1 MGLEQTSGV
10 LQQNSNV
17 PNNSGKNTTKIKERK
32 DGVFNLLVK
41 YFVAGIKE
49 TLFTFKDV
57 GFCAWSGFNIVI
69 VNPISNSAAA
79 SSKIATDAYNGT
91 LNSNKKNVVKPRSKL
106 EEDIINLWHKTPFYK
121 SEQNA
126 LKKEKEEFLSVLNT
140 EEGTRRSSKP
150 VTFRYKIRDEKGR
163 ISQDTFVGVS
173 MADCNAFLVNQGYE
187 VISIKT
193 SKQIEFLYGQGSIG
207 AKKLS
212 MKDLIFWLTQLSTY
226 IKSGI
231 PLTDAMRI
239 LTKQMGKD
247 ASKKRLFDSI
257 IYELTLGESF
267 SNAIAKQGGVFPP
280 LLINMLKAA
289 EATGDLESTLDDMAN
304 YYEEIDKTRREMI
317 SAMTYPAIVFVMAIA
332 VVCFILLYVVPQF
345 TGIYESSGIAIEGLT
360 LFVINTANF
369 LKNNIFNLIIGII
382 VVVIII
388 AVLYKQVKAFRRQ
401 AQVFLMKF
409 PVVKNVI
416 IYNEIA
422 IFTKT
427 FSSLLKN
434 NVFITESIDILS
446 KITSNEIYKEI
457 MFETINNIARGEKIS
472 ESFNDHWA
480 IPDVAYYMIVTGE
493 STGELATMMD
503 KVSKYYQNLHHN
515 TITALKSFIE
525 PLMIAFLAV
534 IVGGVI
540 MAVII
545 PMFNMYG
552 QISM

>member
-289 EATGDLESTLDDMAN
+289 
-304 YYEEIDKTRREMI
+304 
-317 SAMTYPAIVFVMAIA
+317 
-332 VVCFILLYVVPQF
+332 
-345 TGIYESSGIAIEGLT
+345 
-360 LFVINTANF
+360 
-369 LKNNIFNLIIGII
+369 
-382 VVVIII
+382 
-388 AVLYKQVKAFRRQ
+388 
-401 AQVFLMKF
+401 
-409 PVVKNVI
+409 
-416 IYNEIA
+416 
-422 IFTKT
+422 
-427 FSSLLKN
+427 
-434 NVFITESIDILS
+434 
-446 KITSNEIYKEI
+446 
-457 MFETINNIARGEKIS
+457 
-472 ESFNDHWA
+472 
-480 IPDVAYYMIVTGE
+480 
-493 STGELATMMD
+493 
-503 KVSKYYQNLHHN
+503 
-515 TITALKSFIE
+515 
-525 PLMIAFLAV
+525 
-534 IVGGVI
+534 
-540 MAVII
+540 
-545 PMFNMYG
+545 
-552 QISM
+552 